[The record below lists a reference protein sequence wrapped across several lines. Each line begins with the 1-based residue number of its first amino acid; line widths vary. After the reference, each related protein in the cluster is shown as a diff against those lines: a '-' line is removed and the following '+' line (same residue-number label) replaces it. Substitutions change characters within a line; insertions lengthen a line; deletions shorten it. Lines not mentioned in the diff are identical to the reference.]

1 MKREKMRH
9 ISLNV
14 PEWAFLALQRVAHN
28 REWSVS
34 HLVRSLCLGYIAAWD
49 SESWERDDREYS

>member
-1 MKREKMRH
+1 MKHEKMHR
-9 ISLNV
+9 ITLNV
-14 PEWAFLALQRVAHN
+14 PEWAFLAFHRVAHN

-49 SESWERDDREYS
+49 CDSWERGNCEYS